1 MASAAAP
8 LTHRGRF
15 ADPVAAFLGG
25 VAAVAGSYAAVGL
38 TPAFVAAPVSAL
50 VVAYTPDA
58 VVTFA
63 ILVLG
68 DVGDLLGFAL
78 ALVLTAVAFG
88 LAALSGLRTGRVLE
102 RPVVGGLLGGVVA
115 WLLALLLTGQV
126 LAGLAAALPLSVVV
140 WVAGRPRREPTA
152 VDPSR
157 RRLLKLAAGVAV
169 FGGVSAL
176 VGARVGDESTSD
188 SGGAVSQPVQQRLDA
203 AQADSLDLAGIP
215 GLVSETGSFYRV
227 DINAVDPTVAVDD
240 WTLSVTGAVDAE
252 QTFTYEDVTGMEPT
266 YVFKTLRCVGE
277 SLNGHKMDNAL
288 WTGVPVVD
296 LVESAGGSLPDEC
309 CVVLHAADGYYE
321 EFPLSAL
328 RDAVL
333 AYEMNG
339 ETLPRA
345 HGYPVRALVPGHW
358 GEINVKWITEIE
370 VTKAESTGYWEKRGW
385 HGTGPVNTVA
395 KFHAINHLDGGRV
408 QVGGHA
414 YAGTRGI
421 DRVEVSVDGGQTW
434 TEATL
439 SKPLPD
445 PDTWRQWAYEFEPSG
460 SHEVVVRAVDG
471 EGDVQPRDEADAF
484 PNGPSGWV
492 SRMVR

>member
-1 MASAAAP
+1 VDS
-8 LTHRGRF
+8 GRRN
-15 ADPVAAFLGG
+15 ALRAL
-25 VAAVAGSYAAVGL
+25 AGAIAVG
-38 TPAFVAAPVSAL
+38 
-50 VVAYTPDA
+50 
-58 VVTFA
+58 
-63 ILVLG
+63 VLG
-68 DVGDLLGFAL
+68 VGAQATG
-78 ALVLTAVAFG
+78 VG
-88 LAALSGLRTGRVLE
+88 PRLSGR
-102 RPVVGGLLGGVVA
+102 
-115 WLLALLLTGQV
+115 
-126 LAGLAAALPLSVVV
+126 
-140 WVAGRPRREPTA
+140 
-152 VDPSR
+152 
-157 RRLLKLAAGVAV
+157 
-169 FGGVSAL
+169 GGVST
-176 VGARVGDESTSD
+176 G
-188 SGGAVSQPVQQRLDA
+188 SGGGATGPTADA
-203 AQADSLDLAGIP
+203 TNALLAEAREKSLDVEGMDP
-215 GLVSETGSFYRV
+215 LVSEGFYEV
-227 DINAVDPTVAVDD
+227 DIAAVNPDLLADD